1 MSEETPPPGW
11 NKPIDLPKWPATEI
25 IDTKIKSHDEE
36 HLARI
41 MAEGQVLALLAE
53 NKRLNE
59 MLAEYYG

>member
-1 MSEETPPPGW
+1 MSEEKPPSGW
-11 NKPIDLPKWPATEI
+11 NTPVQLPEWI

-41 MAEGQVLALLAE
+41 MAEAQVLALLAE

-59 MLAEYYG
+59 MLADSYG